1 MWNWLWFLPCPKKI
15 QVFLWKPLRNRLPT
29 KTFLALTGANI
40 WTLFALV
47 ANLLKPLFTFSETV
61 LGQEKSGAK
70 LQEYCPFPS
79 SLCHYK
85 TGFNQM
91 PIQRGLPILISSLGK
106 SYFRS
111 LAGNFGLPVMREYL
125 TISPPPNMPSYIL
138 RCKQP
143 LNSISWQ
150 APSPNPRAGF
160 LIS

>member
-1 MWNWLWFLPCPKKI
+1 MPKKK
-15 QVFLWKPLRNRLPT
+15 FKSSSGRLCETTFPLKLSLP
-29 KTFLALTGANI
+29 KGANI
-40 WTLFALV
+40 WTLFSLV
-47 ANLLKPLFTFSETV
+47 ANLLKPLFTFFETV
-61 LGQEKSGAK
+61 LGQEKSGDK
-70 LQEYCPFPS
+70 LQEYCPYPS
-79 SLCHYK
+79 SLCHCK

-111 LAGNFGLPVMREYL
+111 LAGKFGLPVMREYL
-125 TISPPPNMPSYIL
+125 TTSPPPNMPSYTL

-150 APSPNPRAGF
+150 APSTNPRAGF